1 MLPNHNDKRGRPG
14 CDRRGFIRLTGLL
27 IVCGGTSGCTPTAA
41 VKEPEPLY
49 ARMTEA
55 DVELADQ
62 TLQRTLEETQS
73 GLALRWG
80 NNSSGNSGS
89 VTPIRTYRT
98 ATGTYCREYVEI
110 IRIGRDSESYTGVA
124 CRGADGVW
132 LPVRS
137 ANIWL
142 APATACCEQARGR
155 KAILVRRFP
164 LTKQQKYFPESSE
177 RRIN

>member
-1 MLPNHNDKRGRPG
+1 MMLPNPKERRAHPG
-14 CDRRGFIRLTGLL
+14 FDRRGFICLTGLL
-27 IVCGGTSGCTPTAA
+27 IVCGGTNGCTPTAA
-41 VKEPEPLY
+41 VKESASSY
-49 ARMTEA
+49 AEMTEA

-73 GLALRWG
+73 GVVRRWG
-80 NNSSGNSGS
+80 NDSSGNSGS

-98 ATGTYCREYVEI
+98 ANGTYCREYTEV

-137 ANIWL
+137 ANI
-142 APATACCEQARGR
+142 
-155 KAILVRRFP
+155 
-164 LTKQQKYFPESSE
+164 
-177 RRIN
+177 